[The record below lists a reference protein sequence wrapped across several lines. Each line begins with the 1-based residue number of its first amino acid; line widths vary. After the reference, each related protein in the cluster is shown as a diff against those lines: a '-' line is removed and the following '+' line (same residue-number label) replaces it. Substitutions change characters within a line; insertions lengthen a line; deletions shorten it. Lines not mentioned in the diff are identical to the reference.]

1 MKCGTGVMLEQARP
15 DESQGI
21 GAEIRE
27 VRKARN
33 LTLKDLSA
41 EVDCSVAYLSRIERG
56 AARISV
62 DLLEQIS
69 RALEVD
75 PKWFFPDRGG
85 SGPLERAHIVR
96 ADRRRPLSGMYSRS
110 TDELGFEDELLSSSL
125 DGGFYLLISRFPPAS
140 GPKESPL
147 DGYTFEGEQHGIVLE
162 GEILLLLDDECI
174 ILKKGDSFSYPST
187 IRHRFRNHGQSEAV
201 MVWAMAPVRISW

>member
-1 MKCGTGVMLEQARP
+1 MPDEGPT

-33 LTLKDLSA
+33 LTLKDLSE
-41 EVDCSVAYLSRIERG
+41 EVDCSIAYLSRIERG
-56 AARISV
+56 EARVSV

-69 RALEVD
+69 AALDVD

-85 SGPLERAHIVR
+85 DGPLERAHVVR
-96 ADRRRPLSGMYSRS
+96 ASRRRPLSGMYSRS
-110 TDELGFEDELLSSSL
+110 TEELGFEDELLSSSL

-140 GPKESPL
+140 GAADSPL
-147 DGYTFEGEQHGIVLE
+147 DGYAFEGEQHGIVLE
-162 GEILLLLDDECI
+162 GEILLLLDDERI
-174 ILKKGDSFSYPST
+174 VLKKGDSFSYPST
-187 IRHRFRNHGQSEAV
+187 IPHRFRNNGRTEAV

>member
-1 MKCGTGVMLEQARP
+1 MLEQARP
-15 DESQGI
+15 DDSHGI

-27 VRKARN
+27 VRKARH

-41 EVDCSVAYLSRIERG
+41 QVDCSIAYLSRIERG

-69 RALEVD
+69 VALDVD
-75 PKWFFPDRGG
+75 PKWFFPDRSG
-85 SGPLERAHIVR
+85 SGPLERAHVVR
-96 ADRRRPLSGMYSRS
+96 ANKRRPLSDMYSRS
-110 TDELGFEDELLSSSL
+110 TEELGFEDELLSSSL

-140 GPKESPL
+140 SLAEPLL
-147 DGYTFEGEQHGIVLE
+147 DGYAFEGEQHGIVLE
-162 GEILLLLDDECI
+162 GEILLLLDDEKI
-174 ILKKGDSFSYPST
+174 VLKKGDSFSYPST
-187 IRHRFRNHGQSEAV
+187 VLHRFRNNGPSEAV

>member
-1 MKCGTGVMLEQARP
+1 MSEQERS

-41 EVDCSVAYLSRIERG
+41 EVDCSIAYLSRIERG
-56 AARISV
+56 TARISV

-69 RALEVD
+69 AALEVD

-85 SGPLERAHIVR
+85 SGPLERAHVVR
-96 ADRRRPLSGMYSRS
+96 ANQRRPLSDMYSRS
-110 TDELGFEDELLSSSL
+110 TEELGFEDELLSSSL
-125 DGGFYLLISRFPPAS
+125 DGGFYLLISRFPAAS
-140 GPKESPL
+140 RSRKSPL
-147 DGYTFEGEQHGIVLE
+147 EGYAFEGEQHGLVLE
-162 GEILLLLDDECI
+162 GEILLLLDDEPI
-174 ILKKGDSFSYPST
+174 VLRKGDSFSYPST
-187 IRHRFRNHGQSEAV
+187 IPHRFRNNGQSEAV

>member
-1 MKCGTGVMLEQARP
+1 MSEESRP
-15 DESQGI
+15 DDGQGI

-27 VRKARN
+27 VRKARH

-41 EVDCSVAYLSRIERG
+41 QVDCSIAYLSRIERG
-56 AARISV
+56 EARVSV

-69 RALEVD
+69 AALDVD

-85 SGPLERAHIVR
+85 SGPLERAHVVR
-96 ADRRRPLSGMYSRS
+96 ANRRRPLSGMYSRS
-110 TDELGFEDELLSSSL
+110 TEELGFEDELLSSSL

-140 GPKESPL
+140 GANDSPL
-147 DGYTFEGEQHGIVLE
+147 DGYAFEGEQHGVVLE
-162 GEILLLLDDECI
+162 GEILLMLDDER
-174 ILKKGDSFSYPST
+174 ILLRKGDSFSYPST
-187 IRHRFRNHGQSEAV
+187 IPHRFRNDGRTEAV

>member
-1 MKCGTGVMLEQARP
+1 MTDEARA

-33 LTLKDLSA
+33 LTLKDLSKQ
-41 EVDCSVAYLSRIERG
+41 VDCSIAYLSRIERG
-56 AARISV
+56 TARISV

-69 RALEVD
+69 AALDVD
-75 PKWFFPDRGG
+75 PKWFFPDRAGN
-85 SGPLERAHIVR
+85 GPLERAHVVR
-96 ADRRRPLSGMYSRS
+96 AGKRRPLSGMYLRG

-140 GPKESPL
+140 GPSDPRL
-147 DGYTFEGEQHGIVLE
+147 DGYAFEGEQHGVVLE
-162 GEILLLLDDECI
+162 GEILLLLDDERI
-174 ILKKGDSFSYPST
+174 VLGKGDSFSYPST
-187 IRHRFRNHGQSEAV
+187 IPHRFRNNGQTEAV
-201 MVWAMAPVRISW
+201 MIWAMAPVRISW